1 MNALDIDAFTRLYAL
16 AYRGLEQYAYT
27 RRRDIRRYFKWL
39 LARDPNGFFVA
50 ELDEPIGFIA
60 CDTNWFS
67 FIEKR
72 LVGEIHELF
81 VHPAYRNRGVGRT
94 IVQRAIEYAR
104 SRGRRLITLWVGRD
118 NEAAKRFYRKL
129 GFIET
134 ATYGI
139 WTRMVREA

>member
-1 MNALDIDAFTRLYAL
+1 MHTPCCSIPVY
-16 AYRGLEQYAYT
+16 
-27 RRRDIRRYFKWL
+27 
-39 LARDPNGFFVA
+39 P
-50 ELDEPIGFIA
+50 
-60 CDTNWFS
+60 S
-67 FIEKR
+67 
-72 LVGEIHELF
+72 
-81 VHPAYRNRGVGRT
+81 